1 MPTGFS
7 SVDPGSAQPLSL
19 VPQTDPTA
27 GRAQPA
33 GEAAQAGESLRAD
46 APHPS
51 GGLHRVAQVRHQQ
64 GVSLRTIS
72 RRTGV
77 EVKELRR
84 QEDPGTD
91 LLLSTLRMWQSALD
105 VPLIDLL
112 EDESQTLSRP
122 VKERAKLVRI
132 MKTVVSLCEACEGNV
147 RLERLS
153 RMLREQLVELMPEL
167 SEIGGWPQCGTRRGA
182 DVLGRIVHEPISV
195 DLDSGE

>member
-1 MPTGFS
+1 M
-7 SVDPGSAQPLSL
+7 
-19 VPQTDPTA
+19 
-27 GRAQPA
+27 
-33 GEAAQAGESLRAD
+33 
-46 APHPS
+46 
-51 GGLHRVAQVRHQQ
+51 
-64 GVSLRTIS
+64 
-72 RRTGV
+72 